1 MQLPSM
7 RILAAVLGAAI
18 LLAAHSS
25 SFAQATDQKPGEKA
39 PAGDGKDT
47 QKKVDEYAEAEKMLG
62 GPAANPECLWLGRKV
77 VSLLWRDDLDT
88 AFRHLDLYD
97 RFGCPAG
104 HIQATFRCVIKQGGP
119 PASEK
124 ISDRVHACWVNPS
137 SEMQGTAAA
146 PSGTTNR

>member
-1 MQLPSM
+1 M
-7 RILAAVLGAAI
+7 RIVAAVLGAAI
-18 LLAAHSS
+18 LLVVPHATS
-25 SFAQATDQKPGEKA
+25 AQGTDQKPADK
-39 PAGDGKDT
+39 PQVGDGKDA
-47 QKKVDEYAEAEKMLG
+47 QKKIDEYAEAEKLLG

-77 VSLLWRDDLDT
+77 VSL
-88 AFRHLDLYD
+88 LYD

-137 SEMQGTAAA
+137 AEMQGTAAA

>member
-1 MQLPSM
+1 MQPSSM
-7 RILAAVLGAAI
+7 RVLAAVLGAAI
-18 LLAAHSS
+18 LLAAPSS

-62 GPAANPECLWLGRKV
+62 GPAANPECLFLGRKV
-77 VSLLWRDDLDT
+77 VTLLWRDDLDT

-104 HIQATFRCVIKQGGP
+104 HIQATFRCVIKQGNA

-124 ISDRVHACWVNPS
+124 ISDRVHACWINPS